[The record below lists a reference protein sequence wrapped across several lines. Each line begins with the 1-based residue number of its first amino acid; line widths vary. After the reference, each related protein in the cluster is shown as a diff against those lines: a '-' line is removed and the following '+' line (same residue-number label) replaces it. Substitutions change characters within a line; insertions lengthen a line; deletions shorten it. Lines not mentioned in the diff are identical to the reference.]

1 MKKILIAGY
10 PEKSG
15 NYEKALMKSGV
26 CPVTSL
32 HVPDS
37 EEYDALLLPGGGD
50 IDPVLFGQLNN
61 GSREIDTALDR
72 IQMMILKDF
81 IWAKK
86 PVLGIC
92 KGIQLINIFFGGD
105 IIQHLPSSKNH
116 EYAGHDQIHKSRA
129 DDKSFLA
136 PLYGLEFAVN
146 SAHHQGLGAAGRNI
160 NYIQYAE
167 DGVVEGLSHSSLPVI
182 GVQWHPERMCCD
194 FAVPALPDGS
204 RLLDYFLN
212 LIL

>member
-10 PEKSG
+10 PEKTG
-15 NYEKALMKSGV
+15 NYEKALRDLGA

-50 IDPVLFGQLNN
+50 IDPLLFGQLNN

-72 IQMMILKDF
+72 IQMMILKGF
-81 IWAKK
+81 IWTKK

-105 IIQHLPSSKNH
+105 IIQHLPSYKTH
-116 EYAGHDQIHKSRA
+116 EYIGHDQIHKSHA
-129 DDKSFLA
+129 EGKSFLA
-136 PLYGLEFAVN
+136 ALYGLEFAVN

-160 NYIQYAE
+160 SYIQHAE
-167 DGVVEGLSHSSLPVI
+167 DGVVEGLLHDTLPVI
-182 GVQWHPERMCCD
+182 GVQWHPERMCSD
-194 FAVPALPDGS
+194 HAVPSLPDGS
-204 RLLDYFLN
+204 RLFHYFLD
-212 LIL
+212 LLS